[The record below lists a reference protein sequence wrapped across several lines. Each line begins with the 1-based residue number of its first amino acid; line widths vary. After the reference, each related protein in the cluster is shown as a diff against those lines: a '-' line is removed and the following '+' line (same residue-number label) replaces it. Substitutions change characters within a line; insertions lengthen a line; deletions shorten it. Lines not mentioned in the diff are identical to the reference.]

1 MKIEQ
6 MRVVLT
12 GAAGGIGSAAARA
25 LTNAGAR
32 VVLVGRNPERLAAL
46 RQALPRP
53 AAVTMVAADVTRTE
67 GRAAIHAAALVEGA
81 NVLINNAGL
90 PCFGKLEALDADQI
104 VRALETNLLAPMLL
118 TRLLLPHLRV
128 QPAAQILNVGS
139 ALGSIG
145 LPGFS
150 AYSAAKFGLRGFS
163 EALRR
168 ELQGSPVTVQYLAP
182 RVTRTGFNDEAADA
196 FNRATGAQSDSPEQV
211 AAALLQT
218 LRRGT
223 PERLLGFPEKLAA
236 RINGIVPHLLD
247 GAFRRHRS
255 ALQSSRQPA

>member
-1 MKIEQ
+1 MRIEQ
-6 MRVVLT
+6 MSVVLT

-25 LTNAGAR
+25 LTSAGAR
-32 VVLVGRNPERLAAL
+32 VVLVGRNAQRLAAL
-46 RQALPRP
+46 RETLVDPT
-53 AAVTMVAADVTRTE
+53 AATVVAADVTSE
-67 GRAAIHAAALVEGA
+67 QGRAAIHAAALAHGV
-81 NVLINNAGL
+81 NVLVNNAGL
-90 PCFGKLEALDADQI
+90 PCFGKLETLDVDQI
-104 VRALETNLLAPMLL
+104 ARALETNLVAPMLL
-118 TRLLLPHLRV
+118 TRVLLPHLRA
-128 QPAAQILNVGS
+128 QPAAQILNIGS
-139 ALGSIG
+139 ALGSLG

-168 ELQGSPVTVQYLAP
+168 ELQGSTVSVQYLAP
-182 RVTRTGFNDEAADA
+182 RVTRTAFNDEAADA

-211 AAALLQT
+211 AQALVQS

-236 RINGIVPHLLD
+236 RINGMVPQLLD

-255 ALQSSRQPA
+255 ALQSNRQPA